1 MTGVWSRLSAV
12 LPYVVAIGVTAAL
25 FLWPS
30 TRTPSEAP
38 SGASDMAKP
47 VTTVVAKRQP
57 LHQTYDG
64 TGVAAGAVEVKVA
77 AQTRGLLKEVRVQ
90 PGSRVRAGDVIATQ
104 HDELLRADLEQAE
117 AALARST
124 DERRR
129 VEQLAEKQ
137 LADRNRLQTIIAQ
150 HRFDVA
156 AVEKAKTL
164 LALTQHRSPING
176 VVTEQVRYS
185 GDPVEEGSPIA
196 TITDVS
202 RIRVLAKVPEAI
214 AQHLTPGTRAE
225 LQADGLTTTSR
236 IARVT
241 RIHPSADPVSHQVTV
256 ELDAGSIYP
265 QVKPG
270 FLVRVRLTTASV
282 DDAVTLDRRAVP
294 AILAPGPAE
303 VFVVKDGR
311 AERRPIQIG
320 LVLDQNVQVTQGLTA
335 GEQVIVTGQAAVRDG
350 ASVRVVSPAAEPASL
365 R

>member
-1 MTGVWSRLSAV
+1 V
-12 LPYVVAIGVTAAL
+12 PYVIAVGITAAL

-30 TRTPSEAP
+30 TRTPTNAP
-38 SGASDMAKP
+38 SGQADAARS
-47 VTTVVAKRQP
+47 VTAVVVRRQP
-57 LHQTYDG
+57 LHQTYNA
-64 TGVAAGAVEVKVA
+64 TGVAAGVVEVKVA

-104 HDELLRADLEQAE
+104 HDELLRADLEQAQ

-137 LADRNRLQTIIAQ
+137 LADRNRLQTVIAQ
-150 HRFDVA
+150 HRFDTA
-156 AVEKAKTL
+156 AVEKVRTL
-164 LALTQHRSPING
+164 LDLTQHRSPISG

-202 RIRVLAKVPEAI
+202 HIRVLAKVPEAI
-214 AQHLTPGTRAE
+214 AQQLTTGTAAE
-225 LQADGLTTTSR
+225 LQADGLNTSR
-236 IARVT
+236 AARVV

-256 ELDAGSIYP
+256 ELDAGPMYP
-265 QVKPG
+265 QLKPG

-311 AERRPIQIG
+311 AERRPIEIG
-320 LVLDQNVQVTQGLTA
+320 LVLDQYVQVVRGLTE
-335 GEQVIVTGQAAVRDG
+335 GEQVIAAGQAGVRDG
-350 ASVRVVSPAAEPASL
+350 AAVRVVAAAEQGG

>member
-1 MTGVWSRLSAV
+1 MTGAWSRWSAAI
-12 LPYVVAIGVTAAL
+12 PYAIAIGITAAL

-30 TRTPSEAP
+30 TRTPAEAP
-38 SGASDMAKP
+38 SGGTDTARP
-47 VTTVVAKRQP
+47 VTVVVARRQP
-57 LHQTYDG
+57 LHQTYDAA
-64 TGVAAGAVEVKVA
+64 GVAAGGVEVKVA
-77 AQTRGLLKEVRVQ
+77 AQTRGLLRDVRVQ
-90 PGSRVRAGDVIATQ
+90 PGSRVGTGDVIATQ

-150 HRFDVA
+150 HRFDTA
-156 AVEKAKTL
+156 AVDKARTL
-164 LALTQHRSPING
+164 LALSQHRSPING
-176 VVTEQVRYS
+176 VVTEQLRYS
-185 GDPVEEGSPIA
+185 GDPVDDGSPIA

-214 AQHLTPGTRAE
+214 AQQLTLGSRAE
-225 LQADGLTTTSR
+225 LQADGLTTSHT
-236 IARVT
+236 ARVT
-241 RIHPSADPVSHQVTV
+241 RIYPSADPVSHQVTV
-256 ELDAGSIYP
+256 ELDAGSVYP
-265 QVKPG
+265 QLKPG
-270 FLVRVRLTTASV
+270 FLVQVRFTTASV

-294 AILAPGPAE
+294 TILTRGPAD

-311 AERRPIQIG
+311 AERRAIQVG
-320 LVLDQNVQVTQGLTA
+320 LVLDQEVQVIQGLTE

-350 ASVRVVSPAAEPASL
+350 SAVRVVSAAAGQGDG

>member
-1 MTGVWSRLSAV
+1 MTAAKSRWWAA
-12 LPYVVAIGVTAAL
+12 LPYVVAIGITAAL

-30 TRTPSEAP
+30 RRTAGDAP
-38 SGASDMAKP
+38 SPDTDAARP
-47 VTTVVAKRQP
+47 VTTVVVRRQP
-57 LHQTYDG
+57 LRQTYEA
-64 TGVAAGAVEVKVA
+64 TGVAAGVVDVKVA
-77 AQTRGLLKEVRVQ
+77 AQTRGLLREVRVQ
-90 PGSRVRAGDVIATQ
+90 PGTRVRAGDVVATQ

-150 HRFDVA
+150 HRFDTA
-156 AVEKAKTL
+156 AVEKARTL

-214 AQHLTPGTRAE
+214 AQQLTPGTRAE
-225 LQADGLTTTSR
+225 LQADGLTTSPV
-236 IARVT
+236 ARVT
-241 RIHPSADPVSHQVTV
+241 RIYPSADPVSHQVTV
-256 ELDAGSIYP
+256 ELDAGPQYP
-265 QVKPG
+265 RIKPG

-282 DDAVTLDRRAVP
+282 DDAVTLERRAVP
-294 AILAPGPAE
+294 AILAPGPSD

-311 AERRPIQIG
+311 AERRAIQVG
-320 LVLDQNVQVTQGLTA
+320 LVLDQEVQVTQGLA
-335 GEQVIVTGQAAVRDG
+335 EGEQVIVTGQAGVRDG
-350 ASVRVVSPAAEPASL
+350 AAVRVVGAPAGQGDG